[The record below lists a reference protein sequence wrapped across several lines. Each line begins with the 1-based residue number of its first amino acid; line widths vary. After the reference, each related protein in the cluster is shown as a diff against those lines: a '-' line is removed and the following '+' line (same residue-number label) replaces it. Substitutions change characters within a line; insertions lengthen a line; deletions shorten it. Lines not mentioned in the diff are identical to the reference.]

1 MWTAGL
7 IRILLSMTMISCSG
21 CSRQDA
27 QIQFPRIQNQQK
39 PDVYNGFCN
48 PDDLLGGT
56 DELQACEPVSD
67 ELSCG
72 NPFFKELA
80 QRCTEFI

>member
-1 MWTAGL
+1 MWIAYLT
-7 IRILLSMTMISCSG
+7 RILILALMTSCSESSKHEG
-21 CSRQDA
+21 QKQS
-27 QIQFPRIQNQQK
+27 PRIQNQQK
-39 PDVYNGFCN
+39 PDAYNGFCN
-48 PDDLLGGT
+48 PDDLLGGM
-56 DELQACEPVSD
+56 DELHACEPISD